1 MSAPANN
8 ANGDAHN
15 NAGEG
20 AAGGAR
26 EQAGNASADDGKADN
41 LLAGLLDMPAMVK
54 ETVERT
60 LAQNSARAEGAASE
74 ARLRRMKNNH
84 MRLVLGWAVK
94 AWELGASDRQRLL
107 HAFLEAAELLDEGGS
122 VEQAAE
128 TANDALKSACKKLS
142 LSKDEQDDLFE
153 QLKIRP
159 KTLTCERCGHASHA
173 ARDCYAKTDAQR
185 GGGRDSA
192 ARQPDTRP
200 SKFMRN
206 AQGGRF
212 GFEAIGPAYGGD
224 VMQMQQQQQAM
235 QMQQGMGAGAGFY
248 PQMGFGPAAAFGRA
262 PAAHVRCHNCQQF
275 GHYARF
281 CTAPKPAMQNGMGAV
296 APQVS
301 TKMQQPLAQ
310 CDEGSAQRLSVSESF
325 SHEPL
330 AELCGAV
337 NVLFARESET
347 TLVGAEMALSYSTVP
362 FGVCDSKAECPAPQD
377 SESSSAGNVAVARAQ
392 TQICRVV
399 SDAAKAAATEA
410 ENIIQDASSCEKQ
423 SDVARACA
431 MSRALTKSDS
441 ASARVLELEQEAG
454 DVAEDLIA
462 ALELTG
468 MPERDVSLRSMIRA
482 HFAGKKK
489 WLADEAA
496 ASQTCDRCGKK
507 GHSAGGCP
515 DQVQSE
521 ERDSSSADRWV
532 RRLMG
537 AQPWSKEY
545 SSGWREASS

>member
-20 AAGGAR
+20 AAGAAR

-94 AWELGASDRQRLL
+94 AWELGAADRQRLL

-142 LSKDEQDDLFE
+142 LSKDEQEDLFE

-159 KTLTCERCGHASHA
+159 KAFACERCGHTSHA

-185 GGGRDSA
+185 GGGKDSA
-192 ARQPDTRP
+192 RQLDTRP

-235 QMQQGMGAGAGFY
+235 QMQQGMGAGFY
-248 PQMGFGPAAAFGRA
+248 PHAHAQGFGPGPAAAFGRA
-262 PAAHVRCHNCQQF
+262 PTHVRCHNRQQF
-275 GHYARF
+275 GHFARF
-281 CTAPKPAMQNGMGAV
+281 
-296 APQVS
+296 
-301 TKMQQPLAQ
+301 
-310 CDEGSAQRLSVSESF
+310 
-325 SHEPL
+325 
-330 AELCGAV
+330 
-337 NVLFARESET
+337 
-347 TLVGAEMALSYSTVP
+347 
-362 FGVCDSKAECPAPQD
+362 
-377 SESSSAGNVAVARAQ
+377 
-392 TQICRVV
+392 
-399 SDAAKAAATEA
+399 
-410 ENIIQDASSCEKQ
+410 
-423 SDVARACA
+423 
-431 MSRALTKSDS
+431 
-441 ASARVLELEQEAG
+441 
-454 DVAEDLIA
+454 
-462 ALELTG
+462 
-468 MPERDVSLRSMIRA
+468 
-482 HFAGKKK
+482 
-489 WLADEAA
+489 
-496 ASQTCDRCGKK
+496 
-507 GHSAGGCP
+507 
-515 DQVQSE
+515 
-521 ERDSSSADRWV
+521 
-532 RRLMG
+532 
-537 AQPWSKEY
+537 
-545 SSGWREASS
+545 